1 MYFHYFNCYLVCTT
15 CTGCTWT
22 LCHLNLLLFHRFG
35 EYCLNCMP
43 VEVDLVC
50 VKLFIPD
57 GVDEEPY
64 WAMILNVH
72 EPKKALSWTKDVL

>member
-22 LCHLNLLLFHRFG
+22 PCHLNLLLFHRFG

-43 VEVDLVC
+43 VELGLVC

-72 EPKKALSWTKDVL
+72 ELQLQLQLQLQL